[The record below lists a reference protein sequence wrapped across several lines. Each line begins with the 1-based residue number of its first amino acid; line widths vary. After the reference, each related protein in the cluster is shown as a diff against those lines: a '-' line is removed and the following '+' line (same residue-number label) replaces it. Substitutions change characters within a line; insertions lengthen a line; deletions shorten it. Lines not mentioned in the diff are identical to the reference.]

1 MNKLGLH
8 ALVWVGGWTPDER
21 RTAIESTKE
30 AGYDLIEIPV
40 LDPSTID
47 VADTAHVL
55 ESVGIDATCSLGL
68 GFDTDISSDDPE
80 IVARGARLLDDAL
93 SVARDLG
100 SPYLCGVI
108 AAALGKYDR
117 PPTALGWDHC
127 RTSLRNLA
135 ERAAASDITL
145 GIEVV
150 NRYDSNLINTAEQA
164 LRMIDEIGE
173 PDVVVHLDTYQ
184 MNIEEEDYRKPV
196 LAAGDRLGYVHISES
211 HRGYLGTGTVD
222 FDTFFATL
230 REIGYGGPVVFESFS
245 SKVVSP
251 ALSNTLGIWREH
263 WQDGMD
269 LARHARAFMRERLTD
284 GTVG

>member
-8 ALVWVGGWTPDER
+8 ALVWVGGWSPDEC

-40 LDPSTID
+40 LDPRTID
-47 VADTAHVL
+47 VADTARVL
-55 ESVGIDATCSLGL
+55 EDVGIKATCSLGL
-68 GFDTDISSDDPE
+68 GFDSDISSDDPE
-80 IVARGARLLDDAL
+80 IVAHGAQLLDDAL
-93 SVARDLG
+93 SVARGLG

-108 AAALGKYDR
+108 SAALGKYDR
-117 PPTALGWDHC
+117 PPTALGWEHC
-127 RTSLRNLA
+127 RNSLRDLA
-135 ERAAASDITL
+135 QRAAASDITL

-164 LRMIDEIGE
+164 LRMIDEIDE
-173 PDVVVHLDTYQ
+173 PNVVVHLDTYQ

-222 FDTFFATL
+222 FDTFFDTL
-230 REIGYGGPVVFESFS
+230 NELGYAGPVVFESFS
-245 SKVVSP
+245 AAVVSP

-263 WQDGMD
+263 WSDGMD
-269 LARHARAFMRERLTD
+269 LAQHARAFMLQRLAREAA
-284 GTVG
+284 

>member
-8 ALVWVGGWTPDER
+8 ALVWVGGWSPDEC

-40 LDPSTID
+40 LDPSTVD
-47 VADTAHVL
+47 VADTARVL
-55 ESVGIDATCSLGL
+55 ESTGVDATCSLGL

-80 IVARGARLLDDAL
+80 IVARGAQLLNDAL

-108 AAALGKYDR
+108 SAALGKYDR
-117 PPTALGWDHC
+117 MPTARGWEHC
-127 RTSLRNLA
+127 AGALRRLA

-164 LRMIDEIGE
+164 LRMIDDIGE
-173 PDVVVHLDTYQ
+173 PNIVVHLDTYQ
-184 MNIEEEDYRKPV
+184 MNIEEEDFRKPV

-211 HRGYLGTGTVD
+211 HRGYLGSGTVD
-222 FDTFFATL
+222 FDTFFTTL
-230 REIGYGGPVVFESFS
+230 REIGYGGPIVFESFS
-245 SKVVSP
+245 AAVVSP
-251 ALSNTLGIWREH
+251 ALSHTLGIWREH
-263 WQDGMD
+263 WSDGMD
-269 LARHARAFMRERLTD
+269 LARHARAFMSERLTATTD
-284 GTVG
+284 G

>member
-8 ALVWVGGWTPDER
+8 ALVWVGGWGPDEAR
-21 RTAIESTKE
+21 KAIESTQE

-40 LDPSTID
+40 LDPSTVD
-47 VADTAHVL
+47 VADTARVL
-55 ESVGIDATCSLGL
+55 ESVGIEATCSLGL
-68 GFDTDISSDDPE
+68 SFDADISSDDPE
-80 IVARGARLLDDAL
+80 VVARGAELLDDAL

-100 SPYLCGVI
+100 SPYLVGVI

-117 PPTALGWDHC
+117 PPTALGWENC

-135 ERAAASDITL
+135 ERAAASDMTL

-150 NRYDSNLINTAEQA
+150 NRYDSNLINTAAQA
-164 LRMIDEIGE
+164 LQMIDEIGA
-173 PDVVVHLDTYQ
+173 PNVVVHLDSYQ

-196 LAAGDRLGYVHISES
+196 LAAGDKLGYVHISES

-230 REIGYGGPVVFESFS
+230 REIGYAGPIVFESFS
-245 SKVVSP
+245 SRVVSP

-269 LARHARAFMRERLTD
+269 LAKAAHAFMRERLAD
-284 GTVG
+284 

>member
-8 ALVWVGGWTPDER
+8 ALVWVGGWSPDEC

-30 AGYDLIEIPV
+30 AGYELIEIPV

-47 VADTAHVL
+47 VADTARVL
-55 ESVGIDATCSLGL
+55 ESTGVEATCSLGL

-108 AAALGKYDR
+108 SAALGKYDR
-117 PPTALGWDHC
+117 MPTARGWGHC
-127 RTSLRNLA
+127 AGALRNLA

-150 NRYDSNLINTAEQA
+150 NRYDSNLINTAAQA
-164 LRMIDEIGE
+164 LRMVDDIGA
-173 PDVVVHLDTYQ
+173 PNVMVHLDTYQ
-184 MNIEEEDYRKPV
+184 MNIEEEDFRKPV
-196 LAAGDRLGYVHISES
+196 LATGDRLGYVHISES

-222 FDTFFATL
+222 FDTFFATIKEL
-230 REIGYGGPVVFESFS
+230 GYAGPIVFESFS
-245 SKVVSP
+245 AAVVSP
-251 ALSNTLGIWREH
+251 ALSHTLGIWREH
-263 WQDGMD
+263 WSDGMD
-269 LARHARAFMRERLTD
+269 LARHARDFMRERLTD
-284 GTVG
+284 R